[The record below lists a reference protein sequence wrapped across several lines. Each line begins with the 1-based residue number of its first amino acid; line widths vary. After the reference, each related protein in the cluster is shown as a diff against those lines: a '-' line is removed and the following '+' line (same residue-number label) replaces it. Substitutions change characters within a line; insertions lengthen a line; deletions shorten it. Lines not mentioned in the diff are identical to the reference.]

1 MDTPPPPDDENAIER
16 IDSLEERI
24 EQVEKEQRLLSMEE
38 RLELLEQDQDAER
51 GDDAPEAE
59 GQKAV
64 RLALAS
70 LLNNATVTSALA
82 DLSKTLP
89 ELKAKQIEAQKEI
102 SLRTYYFGLAFSAF
116 VLLFLGA
123 LLWYDKLSKELV
135 AGLIGS
141 LIGFWYGRHEK
152 EKS

>member
-82 DLSKTLP
+82 DSSKTLP

-102 SLRTYYFGLAFSAF
+102 SEDVLFWACFQAPSC
-116 VLLFLGA
+116 LLFRRFA
-123 LLWYDKLSKELV
+123 VVHKFSKELV